1 MVLTPVVV
9 GGWEL
14 EVGFVGGIGVGIEAC
29 GGYEQ
34 KMTKG
39 TTTKMSYTGQILQ
52 NQ

>member
-29 GGYEQ
+29 GG
-34 KMTKG
+34 KAIVNWAMNK
-39 TTTKMSYTGQILQ
+39 K
-52 NQ
+52 